1 MTGLIRSAWRRRGTV
16 ALAALGLAAALAAL
30 ECSIRLDEGT
40 KRHLAK
46 QLREAREMP
55 RRLLT

>member
-1 MTGLIRSAWRRRGTV
+1 MAGLIKSAWRGRGTLILT
-16 ALAALGLAAALAAL
+16 AMGIAAALAAL
-30 ECSIRLDEGT
+30 DRSIRLDEGS
-40 KRHLAK
+40 KRHLRK